1 MSKIALGLM
10 VLAVAWAFNPLC
22 HAAAKQ
28 DPGKQLDDH
37 TWQGRI
43 TVEQSLAKITVN
55 NKIITLKAS
64 DKIDDKSKAL
74 LADPAKSFSG
84 GKKPPHAKVT
94 GTMSKDKDGGD
105 FIAVDKIELIADDAA
120 GAGAGGAK
128 GGKKGK

>member
-1 MSKIALGLM
+1 MNKIALGMML
-10 VLAVAWAFNPLC
+10 LAVAWASSPLC
-22 HAAAKQ
+22 HAAATK
-28 DPGKQLDDH
+28 DPGKQIDDH

-43 TVEQSLAKITVN
+43 TVEQGIAKITEN
-55 NKIITLKAS
+55 NKVISLKAS

-74 LADPAKSFSG
+74 LADPAKSFNG

-105 FIAVDKIELIADDAA
+105 FIAVDKIEIIADDAA